1 MVLALLLGRTRRIE
15 CATCQLS
22 NPAYTACCARFTSR
36 FDPRRRPMRNE
47 PRDELL
53 YDPLDE
59 HDACGVGFVAD
70 VSGRATHQIVESALE
85 ALCNL
90 THRGAID
97 ADGKTG
103 DGAGLLTQLPVRF
116 FGREMHRL
124 RQEPE
129 VEPPGGLIL
138 SRR

>member
-53 YDPLDE
+53 YNPLDQ

-70 VSGRATHQIVESALE
+70 VSGSAAHGIIQSALG

-97 ADGKTG
+97 ADGRTG
-103 DGAGLLTQLPVRF
+103 DGAGLLTQLPLRF
-116 FGREMHRL
+116 FQREAERL
-124 RQEPE
+124 GKRIE
-129 VEPPGGLIL
+129 GDL
-138 SRR
+138 